1 MMTISKKLAALLFV
15 GVLLVSA
22 AACKKDSQG
31 EGPAEQAGKKID
43 QATERASQEIGK
55 ALERGGETV
64 KTAGEDL
71 QKEKGK

>member
-1 MMTISKKLAALLFV
+1 MRTLKTVCSLLFAGALL
-15 GVLLVSA
+15 LSA
-22 AACKKDSQG
+22 GACKKDSQG

-55 ALERGGETV
+55 ALERGGDAV
-64 KTAGEDL
+64 KKAGEDL